1 MNTLLRLCLCLLL
14 ATHALAADEKGT
26 PTAVAQAFMDSY
38 IQDATREGGGDPD
51 KLVKNSPYL
60 TASLKKAHAKFFQQ
74 ETVDADPIL
83 DAQDF
88 PDKGFKASQGKIEG
102 KKSPRHLHTARGRLG
117 PHHQGRTR
125 PRRWQVAHRSHR
137 RSLKPVTPLRF
148 EVLERSCSNFGRS
161 FYYNFH
167 N

>member
-102 KKSPRHLHTARGRLG
+102 KKARVTYTPREEGWDLTIKAELVLVDGKWLI
-117 PHHQGRTR
+117 
-125 PRRWQVAHRSHR
+125 AHIG
-137 RSLKPVTPLRF
+137 
-148 EVLERSCSNFGRS
+148 VL
-161 FYYNFH
+161 
-167 N
+167 